1 MNRHTLMRQ
10 RTGKFA
16 FALCLLLMLSQ
27 WLSLAHATEHS
38 LESGDV
44 LCQICTLQHHFQAAT
59 VEALPGATVFAGK
72 FYSRFFN
79 TRLVSTAT
87 LTRRPIRAPP
97 L

>member
-1 MNRHTLMRQ
+1 MNRHSLMSQ

-16 FALCLLLMLSQ
+16 FALCLLLILSQ

-38 LESGDV
+38 LDSGDAF
-44 LCQICTLQHHFQAAT
+44 CQVCTLQHHFQAAT
-59 VEALPGATVFAGK
+59 VEALPCATVFAGK
-72 FYSRFFN
+72 SYSRCFD

-87 LTRRPIRAPP
+87 LTRQPIRAPP